1 MPPLYAK
8 GHTLG
13 FLDEVTRQTLGR
25 AVVEGVTR
33 DGLMFVVRLRK
44 DGAFEL
50 PLESLCGNFARQTE
64 RVAIRNNRFENVG
77 YARDPQT
84 GRPIGREYRGE
95 ISVVGTYDDV
105 TVEGSTWGDMDND
118 HELVWFEKSGK

>member
-1 MPPLYAK
+1 MC
-8 GHTLG
+8 
-13 FLDEVTRQTLGR
+13 EVRNVL
-25 AVVEGVTR
+25 VEDNVFSTSPSMAILVTAAE
-33 DGLMFVVRLRK
+33 D
-44 DGAFEL
+44 
-50 PLESLCGNFARQTE
+50 
-64 RVAIRNNRFENVG
+64 VAIRNNRFENVG
-77 YARDPQT
+77 YARDPQA